1 MAITSGQQTIGTSAQ
16 LVDGI
21 SPNPSRLHIHNMDN
35 SVNLYLGNNTVTTTT
50 GLRLEKLDSIELV
63 MNPGESL
70 YAVSSAGTHIISW
83 LRQTLY

>member
-1 MAITSGQQTIGTSAQ
+1 MAITSGQQTIGTTRQ

-35 SVNLYLGNNTVTTTT
+35 TNSIYLGNEGVTTAN
-50 GLRLEKLDSIELV
+50 GLQLVKLDSIELV

-70 YAVSSAGTHIISW
+70 YAVSSSGTHTISW
-83 LRQTLY
+83 LRQTQY

>member
-70 YAVSSAGTHIISW
+70 YAVSSAGTHTISW

>member
-70 YAVSSAGTHIISW
+70 YAVSSAGTHTISW
-83 LRQTLY
+83 LRQTQY

>member
-1 MAITSGQQTIGTSAQ
+1 MAITSGQQTIGTTRQ

-35 SVNLYLGNNTVTTTT
+35 TNSIYLGNEGVTTAN
-50 GLRLEKLDSIELV
+50 GLQLVKLDSIELV

-70 YAVSSAGTHIISW
+70 YAVSSAGTHTISW
-83 LRQTLY
+83 LRQTQY